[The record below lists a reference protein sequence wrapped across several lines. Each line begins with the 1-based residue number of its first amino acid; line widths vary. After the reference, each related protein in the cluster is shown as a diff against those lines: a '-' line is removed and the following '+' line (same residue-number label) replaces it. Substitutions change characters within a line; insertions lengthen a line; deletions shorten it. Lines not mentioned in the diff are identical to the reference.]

1 MVHVAD
7 VTLQWSLCGLSH
19 HKQRTIVSTECAALR
34 NKVTPLSLEKEHNH
48 PSEGRVLFGAQ
59 TSL

>member
-48 PSEGRVLFGAQ
+48 PSEGRVLF
-59 TSL
+59 